1 MPSKTMRN
9 IVTQIKKL
17 RETMETV
24 LSEQQLE
31 VCKEKIFCFY
41 ISLYP
46 GSTSLYRSKNKD
58 VGRKTLK
65 FQFQFF
71 STKDS
76 IKIFV
81 RQGRKYQSVTKI
93 IFISIFLTFYYLL
106 DQFHQEKQ
114 KFLIFFLPFNI
125 WQILFRD
132 VRRKFKD
139 CYAAKLAEFGVSND
153 GGPQHG

>member
-1 MPSKTMRN
+1 MTCAVIFFKATNVFFCFFKYLNFSILIHYYYFFFLKYELKPPMPSKTMRN

-46 GSTSLYRSKNKD
+46 GSASLYRSKNKN
-58 VGRKTLK
+58 VGRNTLK

-81 RQGRKYQSVTKI
+81 R
-93 IFISIFLTFYYLL
+93 
-106 DQFHQEKQ
+106 
-114 KFLIFFLPFNI
+114 
-125 WQILFRD
+125 
-132 VRRKFKD
+132 
-139 CYAAKLAEFGVSND
+139 
-153 GGPQHG
+153 